1 MRLSKKSFNSR
12 KRSLNFSP
20 LSFTKIAIIGCI
32 IVVNEM
38 LLCYRIFKMDFKI
51 DFIFLIVMFSLLKK
65 QLQECLNNIL

>member
-1 MRLSKKSFNSR
+1 MRLSKKSFNSH

-38 LLCYRIFKMDFKI
+38 LCYRIFKMDFKM

-65 QLQECLNNIL
+65 QLQECLNNML